1 MILEKETKP
10 VFDAQHRESVIQMPS
25 RYNPKMEACADE
37 NQDTSEEELE
47 DMDDPMILKYLH
59 KKFSTKKRDWT
70 GFVKNWDSAELE
82 DDPLEGTSRRINP
95 LNR

>member
-25 RYNPKMEACADE
+25 RYNPKMEAFADE
-37 NQDTSEEELE
+37 NQDTSEEEL
-47 DMDDPMILKYLH
+47 DNLDDPKNLKYLH

-70 GFVKNWDSAELE
+70 GFVKILDPDKLE
-82 DDPLEGTSRRINP
+82 DDPLEGTSRGTDP
-95 LNR
+95 LHT